1 MNIDIAKL
9 AYATDSPVITTFAA
23 SFLAASENE
32 VRKIAQAR
40 GKKYKSLTSVLRR
53 KVSMDAVKT
62 ATQLAIKEALYASAS
77 VDTSCIACARTRMRE
92 ENLKQNIKNYL
103 LS

>member
-1 MNIDIAKL
+1 
-9 AYATDSPVITTFAA
+9 
-23 SFLAASENE
+23 
-32 VRKIAQAR
+32 
-40 GKKYKSLTSVLRR
+40 
-53 KVSMDAVKT
+53 MDAVKT